1 MTTLAK
7 ARELSNRTKRGRA
20 INSIAEFL
28 RSSLSVPNI
37 YIEPRIQGHLDLLAV
52 DRGGG
57 GDLHGV
63 EIIGLELRLPAP
75 SSSPE
80 LIAILSSQ
88 VDRMKLNPT
97 HYRYLAMPKI
107 LLRLLPKL
115 QLFSPDG
122 IGRTGILLVSQQ
134 NDDLP
139 FVEIAIKPER
149 YRVSASAMKQI
160 DRFLSRNRPD
170 IEVRI

>member
-7 ARELSNRTKRGRA
+7 PRELSSRTRRGRA

-28 RSSLSVPNI
+28 RASLTVPNI

-57 GDLHGV
+57 GDLYGIEV
-63 EIIGLELRLPAP
+63 KIPNLFVSSITNLRAY
-75 SSSPE
+75 
-80 LIAILSSQ
+80 IQRLSA
-88 VDRMKLNPT
+88 NPT
-97 HYRYLAMPKI
+97 HYKYLA
-107 LLRLLPKL
+107 LPKTEAVKDLLDRL

-122 IGRTGILLVSQQ
+122 IGRTGILLVDERQGA
-134 NDDLP
+134 LP
-139 FVEIAIKPER
+139 EVEVAIKAER
-149 YRVSASAMKQI
+149 YRVPPASMEKV
-160 DRFLSRNRPD
+160 DRFLAKNRPD